1 MDSFEERLESSF
13 QRRWEYIW
21 YLSARYRHIHR
32 DHPEL
37 VGKALDQA
45 VLDTLTDEEREQMLP
60 WDYKEARE
68 DAILCII
75 EDATGATGTLR
86 TDRDKDGDP
95 LTGKRRWRRSYGRH
109 ESRYQPLDDD
119 SSDVEWTINYY
130 NAIGNAH
137 EEPFELPKRP
147 RARGLLTLT
156 YKGCIAYGTL
166 LRKGFILRKGSQIV
180 PFYDVPEGT
189 IHFQDRVAY
198 GHLVGPGSI
207 VRENLIFPS
216 SGMAGNFVAGR
227 QMSSITKWKLN
238 DGRSLKDLLP

>member
-1 MDSFEERLESSF
+1 MR
-13 QRRWEYIW
+13 
-21 YLSARYRHIHR
+21 
-32 DHPEL
+32 
-37 VGKALDQA
+37 
-45 VLDTLTDEEREQMLP
+45 
-60 WDYKEARE
+60 ARE
-68 DAILCII
+68 IDTHRRRDDQ
-75 EDATGATGTLR
+75 ETSR
-86 TDRDKDGDP
+86 TNRGLKTRRKTVNQTYSSPFDP
-95 LTGKRRWRRSYGRH
+95 
-109 ESRYQPLDDD
+109 
-119 SSDVEWTINYY
+119 
-130 NAIGNAH
+130 
-137 EEPFELPKRP
+137 PKSP